1 MIDDPEE
8 EAWQELEAKLN
19 RAKELAEYRLK
30 LLMQMPENKLWV
42 GLDDN
47 DFQYQTPQYV
57 LTMKY
62 AEAILKDKNKCTALC
77 TLPEPKWVG
86 LTDKEIAEVVGSPLD
101 EVYLLDFRR
110 VIEKLK
116 EKNGG

>member
-30 LLMQMPENKLWV
+30 LLMQMPKNKLWV

-62 AEAILKDKNKCTALC
+62 AEAILRDKNKCTALC
-77 TLPEPKWVG
+77 TSPEPKLVG
-86 LTDKEIAEVVGSPLD
+86 LTDEEIAEVVGSPLD
-101 EVYLLDFRR
+101 EVYLADFRK
-110 VIEKLK
+110 IEAALK
-116 EKNGG
+116 SKNT